1 MNEKDYYL
9 AGRDLVVRNPN
20 GGDISKAYY
29 LRLWSHPSKSFHVL
43 LIVHLGIVYGLN
55 PLISLLLSFCLN
67 CDTPDVADQAE
78 LRGVLL
84 GLLRQ
89 LEGQL
94 VEVDAVRH
102 PQSGRITAASLKRGC
117 VDCVMLDIFSGITA

>member
-1 MNEKDYYL
+1 M
-9 AGRDLVVRNPN
+9 
-20 GGDISKAYY
+20 
-29 LRLWSHPSKSFHVL
+29 
-43 LIVHLGIVYGLN
+43 YGLN

-78 LRGVLL
+78 LGGVLL

-94 VEVDAVRH
+94 VEMDAVDH

-117 VDCVMLDIFSGITA
+117 VTLDFLSGVTA